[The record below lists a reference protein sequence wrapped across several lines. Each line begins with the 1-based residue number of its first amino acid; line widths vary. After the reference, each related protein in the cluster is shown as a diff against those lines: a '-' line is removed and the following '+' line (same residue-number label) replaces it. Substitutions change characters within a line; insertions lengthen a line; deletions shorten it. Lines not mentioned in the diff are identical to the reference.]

1 MIVLVESSCSPTL
14 RIPYSYHTQ
23 KKATEYSLTGWV
35 RNVAG
40 EKVRIFDIPSNY
52 ATLDGT
58 MLTKHQIEGEAQG
71 EEGPIKNFVKYI
83 NAGPKEAHVVKVE
96 TTEIPPVEGEK
107 EFEIRRIP
115 Q

>member
-1 MIVLVESSCSPTL
+1 M
-14 RIPYSYHTQ
+14 PYSYHTQ

-35 RNVAG
+35 GNVAG
-40 EKVRIFDIPSNY
+40 EKVRTVDIPSDSV
-52 ATLDGT
+52 TLGDA

-96 TTEIPPVEGEK
+96 TNEIPPVEGEK